1 MEKLRDDFKKII
13 LAGIGAI
20 ATTAEKSSEMLDEMV
35 KKGELTVE
43 QGKILN
49 QELKHN
55 IQAAMAPKKADD
67 TDDVYAWVK
76 SLTPEQLAAMKDMMN
91 KADEAKPA
99 EEPAKEEKPEDT
111 VAPAEE

>member
-55 IQAAMAPKKADD
+55 IQAAMASKKADK
-67 TDDVYAWVK
+67 TDDIYAWVK
-76 SLTPEQLAAMKDMMN
+76 SLTPEQLAAMKEFIN
-91 KADEAKPA
+91 KPS
-99 EEPAKEEKPEDT
+99 EEPAKEEKAEDT
-111 VAPAEE
+111 AAPSEE